1 MQCTVPV
8 LFLEKVGARV
18 TLCWTALQPWGSA
31 GRVLLWG
38 SAVGVLPVFPQA
50 CKDREHLGRARASAS
65 GRRAGRC
72 VCSLCG
78 GVIYGLWCQA
88 EETES
93 YSTNANLTPK
103 SVTCAVSLGTICA
116 YHSSAKVS
124 KGQLV
129 KQTLPKYNFRAY
141 NTEHL
146 TFHYSVPPK
155 PKVYFLHSALLFTDK
170 EKKSKTLKTLKNLLQ
185 KEMNLIFWLNLHLI
199 SECTNCI
206 LYFMYVKMR
215 NDILYIKTGKWIIH
229 VINAF

>member
-1 MQCTVPV
+1 MQCSVPV

-31 GRVLLWG
+31 
-38 SAVGVLPVFPQA
+38 VGVLPVFPQA
-50 CKDREHLGRARASAS
+50 CKDTEYLGRAHASAS
-65 GRRAGRC
+65 GRCSGRC
-72 VCSLCG
+72 VCSLCA

-116 YHSSAKVS
+116 YHSSAKVR

-146 TFHYSVPPK
+146 TFRYSIPPK
-155 PKVYFLHSALLFTDK
+155 PKVYFLHSALLCPDK
-170 EKKSKTLKTLKNLLQ
+170 EKKKS
-185 KEMNLIFWLNLHLI
+185 
-199 SECTNCI
+199 
-206 LYFMYVKMR
+206 
-215 NDILYIKTGKWIIH
+215 
-229 VINAF
+229 